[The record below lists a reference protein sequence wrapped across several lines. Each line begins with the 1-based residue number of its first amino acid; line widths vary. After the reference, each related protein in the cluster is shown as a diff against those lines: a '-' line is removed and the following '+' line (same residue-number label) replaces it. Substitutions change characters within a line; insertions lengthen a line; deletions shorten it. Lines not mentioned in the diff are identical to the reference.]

1 MYKLKEIQ
9 RYAKIKIKPGIIPTA
24 GDIEE
29 LRIKNFLDKVKTTID
44 AGALEPQ
51 IKVIEKLMS
60 EDISSMDIAAALVKM
75 AMKEEE
81 SSAGEEAA
89 AKFEP
94 SAASNRISAGD
105 MTRVFINAGKAQGVM
120 VRDILG
126 AITGETGIRGERIGR
141 IDLFDK
147 YSFVQIDSTAVDQV
161 IDALKNKKI
170 KGVRIF
176 ADRAKK

>member
-1 MYKLKEIQ
+1 
-9 RYAKIKIKPGIIPTA
+9 
-24 GDIEE
+24 
-29 LRIKNFLDKVKTTID
+29 
-44 AGALEPQ
+44 
-51 IKVIEKLMS
+51 
-60 EDISSMDIAAALVKM
+60 
-75 AMKEEE
+75 
-81 SSAGEEAA
+81 
-89 AKFEP
+89 
-94 SAASNRISAGD
+94 
-105 MTRVFINAGKAQGVM
+105 M